1 MKTIFE
7 YIKQYPEAFM
17 DSDLRRSHTSP
28 SDINVSNHKLFIQ
41 CIEQEQWN
49 DLELLINSSE
59 YRSPLGGVVVCLNK
73 FSDLPSEVCVEIYDS
88 WLEGE
93 IS

>member
-17 DSDLRRSHTSP
+17 DSALRRSHTSP
-28 SDINVSNHKLFIQ
+28 SNINVSNHKRFIQ
-41 CIEQEQWN
+41 CIEQEQWVS
-49 DLELLINSSE
+49 LEVLINSPE
-59 YRSPLGGVVVCLNK
+59 YRSPLDGVVVCLNK
-73 FSDLPSEVCVEIYDS
+73 FSDIPSEVCVAIYDS

-93 IS
+93 I